1 MKNTDHV
8 VIRCGDSCSPEQEA
22 INDAGLAASFRQT
35 EDAINEE
42 KAAALA
48 NKLAEYDAIFRI
60 GYRSL
65 PFGRA
70 SMLYHDAKWCD
81 LRKLK

>member
-1 MKNTDHV
+1 MKRDEHI
-8 VIRCGDSCSPEQEA
+8 VIECGDPCSPEQRA
-22 INDAGLAASFRQT
+22 INDASLAASFRQT
-35 EDAINEE
+35 EEAINEG

-70 SMLYHDAKWCD
+70 SVLYHDAKWCD
-81 LRKLK
+81 LSKLK